1 MKSINKLNI
10 DFMRHRNIAVA
21 ISAALIL
28 FSLLEIFFLA
38 KLNLGIDF
46 AGGTQLIVRF
56 QEAPEVDEIR
66 SVLQTAGLGDAQIQ
80 QYGDVARKE
89 ILIKTP
95 LVEEQQEGSREVVV
109 RALETRFGKGSNLP
123 DLNQMGAATITDL
136 LYGADPDRQVASG
149 ESAARDHYR
158 ALADRIMEVRREHG
172 LIASFDELT
181 TVEGLSTEAQSVLR
195 DRAVLGAFSVVS
207 AENVGPQIGEEL
219 RTRGILAV
227 VLSLLGMMAFIWYR
241 FEFRFGAGAMI
252 ASAHDVIITLGL
264 YAMLGYEFNLTTIAA
279 FLTLVGYG
287 VNDTVVIFDRVRE
300 NMRKPKRLPLVQ
312 VINDGINETLSRT
325 IMTASTVLLAVLALF
340 ILGGE
345 VLRGLAFVLL
355 FGIIVGTYST
365 IYIASAMVLFWE
377 KREAAKGGGSAGSG
391 SVSSFPAR
399 DASRPETAKGET
411 RPAPSAKPRRSSV

>member
-56 QEAPEVDEIR
+56 QDTPEVDDIR

-80 QYGDVARKE
+80 QYGDAARKE

-149 ESAARDHYR
+149 ESAARDH
-158 ALADRIMEVRREHG
+158 
-172 LIASFDELT
+172 
-181 TVEGLSTEAQSVLR
+181 
-195 DRAVLGAFSVVS
+195 
-207 AENVGPQIGEEL
+207 
-219 RTRGILAV
+219 
-227 VLSLLGMMAFIWYR
+227 
-241 FEFRFGAGAMI
+241 
-252 ASAHDVIITLGL
+252 
-264 YAMLGYEFNLTTIAA
+264 
-279 FLTLVGYG
+279 
-287 VNDTVVIFDRVRE
+287 
-300 NMRKPKRLPLVQ
+300 
-312 VINDGINETLSRT
+312 
-325 IMTASTVLLAVLALF
+325 
-340 ILGGE
+340 
-345 VLRGLAFVLL
+345 
-355 FGIIVGTYST
+355 
-365 IYIASAMVLFWE
+365 
-377 KREAAKGGGSAGSG
+377 
-391 SVSSFPAR
+391 
-399 DASRPETAKGET
+399 
-411 RPAPSAKPRRSSV
+411 

>member
-56 QEAPEVDEIR
+56 QETPEVDEIR

-109 RALETRFGKGSNLP
+109 RALETRFGKGGNLP

-158 ALADRIMEVRREHG
+158 ALAERIMAVRREHG
-172 LIASFDELT
+172 LIASFDEMAS
-181 TVEGLSTEAQSVLR
+181 VEGLSAEAQSVLR
-195 DRAVLGAFSVVS
+195 ERTVLGSFSVVS

-241 FEFRFGAGAMI
+241 FEFRFGVGAMV

-312 VINDGINETLSRT
+312 VINEGINETLSRT

-345 VLRGLAFVLL
+345 VLRGLSFVLL

-377 KREAAKGGGSAGSG
+377 KREAAKGGGSTASG

-399 DASRPETAKGET
+399 DATRPESAKGET